1 MAEGNYGEYLQS
13 DMVKAKKYFYVLR
26 PILACHWILE
36 KQAPPPMRFS
46 ELVESQLDS
55 SIKAEVAELLELKM
69 NAPEVKMIPR
79 VDKINQYLEDSIRE
93 VRETIKQMLTK
104 EIHSWDELDALLPQ
118 IHCAAMDWGF

>member
-1 MAEGNYGEYLQS
+1 
-13 DMVKAKKYFYVLR
+13 
-26 PILACHWILE
+26 
-36 KQAPPPMRFS
+36 MRFS

-69 NAPEVKMIPR
+69 NAPEVKMIPC

-104 EIHSWDELDALLPQ
+104 EIHSWDELDALFLSKL
-118 IHCAAMDWGF
+118 GK

>member
-1 MAEGNYGEYLQS
+1 
-13 DMVKAKKYFYVLR
+13 MVKAKKYFYVLR

-104 EIHSWDELDALLPQ
+104 EIHSWDELDALFLSKL
-118 IHCAAMDWGF
+118 GK